1 MKYIEEV
8 IQEFE
13 KKFCKSLLG
22 YDLKFLTSEERAN
35 INQLKEFIQ
44 SALQKQIEMIEGEVK
59 GSICD
64 GCRGAKSWEVACC
77 DGSRNCP
84 CNGQPYGRS
93 VCEVCDGTGKGD
105 ILSILNQYK

>member
-1 MKYIEEV
+1 MSKYIEEV

-44 SALQKQIEMIEGEVK
+44 SALQKQIEMIEGEVENIK
-59 GSICD
+59 MFTEYD
-64 GCRGAKSWEVACC
+64 
-77 DGSRNCP
+77 D
-84 CNGQPYGRS
+84 YGLS
-93 VCEVCDGTGKGD
+93 NTEKTIVTTYNKATDDT
-105 ILSILNQYK
+105 LSILNQYK

>member
-44 SALQKQIEMIEGEVK
+44 SALQKQIEMIEGEIEHQKEQLQKETGAFKYDFVY
-59 GSICD
+59 D
-64 GCRGAKSWEVACC
+64 GV
-77 DGSRNCP
+77 
-84 CNGQPYGRS
+84 
-93 VCEVCDGTGKGD
+93 
-105 ILSILNQYK
+105 LSILSQYK